1 MLLTQC
7 VEFLLIVLSSTLFS
21 LSLAEE
27 CTDRKL
33 TQTKLDTWEKFDLA
47 VGEQMAVAV
56 SIPDGYLQNNAKK
69 EIEKQNTA
77 VKNTSLT
84 TFSSTPFSWR
94 LSISI
99 DGASPDNPV
108 LVLVKDGKTEKSFKM
123 PYTRTKD
130 RSKTAITVPFSARS
144 MDLCP
149 LEEITPDSVLEITL
163 YSSSNKTVE
172 VSLKAELT
180 TPWLDWKEFVGEK
193 KFESKGTL
201 TLSSPVVK
209 KSFFSP
215 SVVNNDES
223 VLITIETL
231 PGSDCFCN
239 LVSIQQPSCP
249 YFDSISSA
257 IR

>member
-1 MLLTQC
+1 MFLTQC
-7 VEFLLIVLSSTLFS
+7 VESLLIVLSCTSFS
-21 LSLAEE
+21 IAQE

-33 TQTKLDTWEKFDLA
+33 MQTKLDTWEKFDLA
-47 VGEQMAVAV
+47 VGEQLAVAV

-69 EIEKQNTA
+69 EIEKQTTV

-84 TFSSTPFSWR
+84 TFASTPFRWR
-94 LSISI
+94 VSISI
-99 DGASPDNPV
+99 EGASPENPV

-130 RSKTAITVPFSARS
+130 RSKTAITVPFSDRS

-149 LEEITPDSVLEITL
+149 LEKITPDSVLNISL

-172 VSLKAELT
+172 VNLKVELT
-180 TPWLDWKEFVGEK
+180 TPWLDWKEIVGQK

-215 SVVNNDES
+215 LVVNNDES
-223 VLITIETL
+223 ILITIETL
-231 PGSDCFCN
+231 PDSDCFCN

-249 YFDSISSA
+249 YFDSVSSA